1 MQRNYS
7 ENLVKRRNE
16 LKLPGGGE
24 VSETGGGSGG
34 SGEGDEQD

>member
-16 LKLPGGGE
+16 LKLPGGGGL
-24 VSETGGGSGG
+24 SETGGDGDNGG
-34 SGEGDEQD
+34 GDEQD